1 MKIHRFGGGGYNSV
15 EGRINLQITL
25 DRGVGVNRWDAW
37 VELVDPDELFYCFFS
52 VGVMLAILFNFKT
65 SEIFSELVEK
75 AYCSVFCD
83 DYSTIR
89 FRQ

>member
-37 VELVDPDELFYCFFS
+37 VELVDPDELFHCFFS
-52 VGVMLAILFNFKT
+52 VGVMLAILVNFKT

-83 DYSTIR
+83 EYSTIR
-89 FRQ
+89 FRH